1 MKPKLFIG
9 SSTEGRQVADAIH
22 VELQSEAECI
32 VWTQGVFGL
41 SESNVQSLMKQ
52 VHTSEF
58 GFFVFS
64 PDDAVRIRG
73 RLFSAPRD
81 NVVYELGLFSGALG
95 PERCFFATPEST
107 DIHLPTDLLGMTA
120 GWYETERRDKNMQAA
135 VGPFCTKVRNKI
147 RELTLGVR
155 FVDPKPNAQLS
166 VGQHTFTCRCT
177 ARPGPDVVLFTQK
190 ENRWW
195 PRRARLKQTPKDADL
210 YEIDFGFGDPGLH
223 TIHVVRANNLGMT
236 LVKYYSDI
244 VDRASQQ
251 WEGLQRTGLPEATLN
266 SLRISYPPIT
276 MEEMPSGF
284 VALDSITV
292 EVVPKPA

>member
-22 VELQSEAECI
+22 IELQSEAECT

-41 SESNVQSLMKQ
+41 SESNIQSLMKQ

-58 GFFVFS
+58 GVFVFS
-64 PDDAVRIRG
+64 SDDAVKMRG

-95 PERCFFATPEST
+95 PERCFFVTPEGT

-120 GWYETERRDKNMQAA
+120 GWYETERRDENMQAA

-155 FVDPKPNAQLS
+155 FRNPKPNAELTP
-166 VGQHTFTCRCT
+166 GQHLFTCECT
-177 ARPGPDVVLFTQK
+177 APPGPDVFLFVQK
-190 ENRWW
+190 GNRWW
-195 PRRARLKQTPKDADL
+195 PRRDKLDQTPENPNIYRIQFLFEDR
-210 YEIDFGFGDPGLH
+210 GFYK
-223 TIHVVRANNLGMT
+223 IHI
-236 LVKYYSDI
+236 VK
-244 VDRASQQ
+244 A
-251 WEGLQRTGLPEATLN
+251 
-266 SLRISYPPIT
+266 
-276 MEEMPSGF
+276 
-284 VALDSITV
+284 
-292 EVVPKPA
+292 K